1 MEWNE
6 PLFKAGSGEQARVG
20 VLVSHG
26 FTGSPHSVQEIALRL
41 ADAGYTVAMP
51 LLTGHGRTPE
61 ELEKARLTDWT
72 ADAEQAFAWLQ
83 ERTDQVFATGL
94 SMGGTLAL
102 HLAERRPEI
111 AGIVTINAL
120 IRHPQEVLMRAV
132 GRLGLPRW
140 LKPVANDT
148 KLSGVDEKGYDRIPS
163 RAARQLALLLAA
175 VREDLPL
182 VRCPA
187 LVFSSAE
194 DHVVPPDNQRE
205 IYETIASADKTLVRL
220 PDSYHVA
227 TMDNDRDLIFAGT
240 LHFIADRS
248 QAR

>member
-1 MEWNE
+1 MKWNE

-26 FTGSPHSVQEIALRL
+26 FTGSPHSVQELALRL
-41 ADAGYTVAMP
+41 ADAGYAVAMP

-61 ELEKARLTDWT
+61 ELEKALWTDWT
-72 ADAEQAFAWLQ
+72 ADASQAFAWLQ
-83 ERTDQVFATGL
+83 ERTDRVFATGL

-102 HLAERRPEI
+102 YLAERHPEI

-120 IRHPQEVLMRAV
+120 IRHPHEALMRTV

-140 LKPVANDT
+140 LKPVGNDT
-148 KLSGVDEKGYDRIPS
+148 KLPGVDEKGYDRIPS

-175 VREDLPL
+175 VRGDLPL

-187 LVFSSAE
+187 LVFSSME
-194 DHVVPPDNQRE
+194 DHVVPPGNQSE
-205 IYETIASADKTLVRL
+205 IYETIASADKTMVRI

-227 TMDNDRDLIFAGT
+227 TMDNDRELVSART
-240 LHFIADRS
+240 LDFIADRS

>member
-6 PLFKAGSGEQARVG
+6 PLFQTGSGGKAHIG

-26 FTGSPHSVQEIALRL
+26 FSGSPCSVQELALRL

-51 LLTGHGRTPE
+51 LLTGHGYNPE
-61 ELEKARLTDWT
+61 EMEKVLWTDWT

-83 ERTDQVFATGL
+83 ERVDLVFATGL

-102 HLAERRPEI
+102 YLAERHPEV
-111 AGIVTINAL
+111 AGVVTINAL
-120 IRHPQEVLMRAV
+120 IRHPQELLMLAAGWLR
-132 GRLGLPRW
+132 LPRW
-140 LKPVANDT
+140 VKPVGNDS
-148 KLSGVDEKGYDRIPS
+148 KLPGVDEKAYNRIPS

-175 VREDLPL
+175 VRRDLPL

-187 LVFSSAE
+187 LVFSSTE

-205 IYETIASADKTLVRL
+205 IYETIASIDKTVVAL

-227 TMDNDRDLIFAGT
+227 TMDNDKELVFAKT
-240 LHFIADRS
+240 LEFIADRS
-248 QAR
+248 RGL